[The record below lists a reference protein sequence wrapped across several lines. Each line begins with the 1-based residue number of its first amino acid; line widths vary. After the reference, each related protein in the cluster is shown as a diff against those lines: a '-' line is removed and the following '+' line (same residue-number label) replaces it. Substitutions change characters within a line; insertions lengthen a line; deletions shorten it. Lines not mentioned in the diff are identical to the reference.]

1 MVALAAGTAD
11 ANRVLAELA
20 REATV
25 VEGLSDAALDETLIT
40 GLLMTDTV
48 LVADP

>member
-1 MVALAAGTAD
+1 MTD

-20 REATV
+20 GGARV
-25 VEGLSDAALDETLIT
+25 VDGLSDAALDDTLIT

-48 LVADP
+48 LVVDP